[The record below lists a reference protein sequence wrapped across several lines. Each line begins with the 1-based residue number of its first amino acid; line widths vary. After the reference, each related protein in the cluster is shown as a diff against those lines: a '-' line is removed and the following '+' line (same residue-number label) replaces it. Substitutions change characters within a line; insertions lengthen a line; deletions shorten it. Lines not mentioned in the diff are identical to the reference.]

1 MKKQIKYLVLSDIHL
16 GHSINK
22 TTYIVSN
29 LRSYFKSNHNIFK
42 HLDVIF
48 IAGDTFDKLLT
59 TSSTDFIYAIEWLT
73 ELVLYCKHNKIKLRI
88 LEGTPSHDWR
98 QSNVIITIIDK
109 LKLEVDF
116 KYINTLHI
124 EHMEDLGI
132 NVLYVP
138 DEYKHSAEE
147 TYDDLM
153 KLMLEQRLS
162 NVDIAIMHGQF
173 TYQLPIQS
181 ISSHNEDDYLSIVK
195 YYISIGHIHKAS
207 VYSRILAQGSFDRL
221 AHGEEEDKGCV
232 LVTMDYSSSDNN
244 YICKFDFIINKQ
256 AMLYKTY
263 RFDNES
269 LEDIIE
275 TLDTDLKDIKHNSN
289 IRLIS
294 NNDTHL
300 TKTIQSIKDR
310 YPHCIFKIEKQK
322 TDDVKIKLIKD
333 TTINIESFTLTP
345 DNLKSLLDKE
355 LVKYNLTKEELSI
368 WDNEFK
374 LI

>member
-1 MKKQIKYLVLSDIHL
+1 
-16 GHSINK
+16 
-22 TTYIVSN
+22 
-29 LRSYFKSNHNIFK
+29 
-42 HLDVIF
+42 
-48 IAGDTFDKLLT
+48 
-59 TSSTDFIYAIEWLT
+59 
-73 ELVLYCKHNKIKLRI
+73 
-88 LEGTPSHDWR
+88 
-98 QSNVIITIIDK
+98 
-109 LKLEVDF
+109 
-116 KYINTLHI
+116 
-124 EHMEDLGI
+124 
-132 NVLYVP
+132 
-138 DEYKHSAEE
+138 
-147 TYDDLM
+147 
-153 KLMLEQRLS
+153 
-162 NVDIAIMHGQF
+162 
-173 TYQLPIQS
+173 
-181 ISSHNEDDYLSIVK
+181 
-195 YYISIGHIHKAS
+195 
-207 VYSRILAQGSFDRL
+207 
-221 AHGEEEDKGCV
+221 
-232 LVTMDYSSSDNN
+232 
-244 YICKFDFIINKQ
+244 
-256 AMLYKTY
+256 MLYKTY

-355 LVKYNLTKEELSI
+355 LVKYNLTKEELRI